1 MARDQKQQ
9 SRRFTRDGEESAPRR
24 TAADG
29 AREEADERVV
39 RPGAGEDAERSPVN
53 VLRRWPAV
61 LWILVYV
68 GSLLILNGSNGKWD
82 PLELVL
88 GIGLALVAF
97 GLGLYLAFG
106 PWPGGR
112 PVTPGMRWMIGGV
125 ALFYGVCTLAA
136 ALFAGFAEA
145 VATLLAGIIPM
156 TAAALWV
163 AMSRSKTIGLPENP
177 QDASV
182 TASDDPFPGV
192 GADAERPLGDTTQVH
207 GDLSPHDLPKDHPA
221 RAAAEEQADAR
232 GGATPGHREGGAT
245 GEADARADDAGGDL
259 VGPDEDDGARVR
271 R

>member
-1 MARDQKQQ
+1 MARQEQK
-9 SRRFTRDGEESAPRR
+9 SRRFARDREASAPRR

-29 AREEADERVV
+29 VREEAHEEVV
-39 RPGAGEDAERSPVN
+39 RPGAGEDAERAPMN

-68 GSLLILNGSNGKWD
+68 GSVLILNGSNGKWD
-82 PLELVL
+82 PLELAL

-97 GLGLYLAFG
+97 GLGMYLAFG

-112 PVTPGMRWMIGGV
+112 PITPGMRWLIGGV
-125 ALFYGVCTLAA
+125 ALFYGVCALAA
-136 ALFAGFAEA
+136 ALLAGFADA
-145 VATLLAGIIPM
+145 VATLLAGIVPM

-182 TASDDPFPGV
+182 AASDDPFPGV
-192 GADAERPLGDTTQVH
+192 GADDQRPLGDTPEAH
-207 GDLSPHDLPKDHPA
+207 GELSPHDLPKDHPG
-221 RAAAEEQADAR
+221 RAAAEDQAEEL
-232 GGATPGHREGGAT
+232 GGTTPGHREGGAT
-245 GEADARADDAGGDL
+245 GEEDARGADAGGDL
-259 VGPDEDDGARVR
+259 VGRDEEDGARFR